1 MTVKVLE
8 NSKKESIMIHRK
20 IVETG
25 VNIYG
30 QHIHINSTT
39 IHKVEEVTEAGWGL
53 LAHFDDTLKLTPKGK
68 SYQV

>member
-1 MTVKVLE
+1 
-8 NSKKESIMIHRK
+8 MIHRK

-30 QHIHINSTT
+30 QHILINSTT